1 MSVFTHVIFHRFY
14 RFDTIFQVSKY
25 DVGRVMYRAFR
36 THLYHSSHTDGNY
49 CTSPY
54 RGLKRFCVN
63 DYSVTIDKQHQ
74 NILPFILQC
83 DFCYFHY
90 IVF

>member
-1 MSVFTHVIFHRFY
+1 MFKSLASSRIYLLVKFPATGFMQPRC
-14 RFDTIFQVSKY
+14 
-25 DVGRVMYRAFR
+25 
-36 THLYHSSHTDGNY
+36 HSSHTDGNY